1 MLVYQRVNIV
11 NICGS
16 SPTWR
21 GSRVATRLGPM
32 INQLLGGNGLLDPN
46 MTSFLVDGSMAMVY
60 HWFYHMT
67 SLKLRESQP
76 RCQVS
81 AAVVLA
87 AFFTMQRW
95 LYPAGGTM
103 NTGSWGHHMGHLFG
117 IQGKQGKENPPS
129 CGNGWHPWD
138 LRLFWS
144 GTRSE
149 QRPEGLAKWR
159 RTPPA
164 WWKKRRAARCMQYYV
179 DCVSCLM
186 SKSWPTN

>member
-95 LYPAGGTM
+95 LYPQGAPWTLEVGGTI
-103 NTGSWGHHMGHLFG
+103 WGTFSASKANRERKTRQAVATDDIHEISAFFG
-117 IQGKQGKENPPS
+117 QERVRS
-129 CGNGWHPWD
+129 NG
-138 LRLFWS
+138 
-144 GTRSE
+144 
-149 QRPEGLAKWR
+149 QK
-159 RTPPA
+159 
-164 WWKKRRAARCMQYYV
+164 V
-179 DCVSCLM
+179 
-186 SKSWPTN
+186 